1 MDSRL
6 EEASAPRHYIQLVV
20 VIVIGLVGIYL
31 RYADFRYSSLVADA
45 ILLIAAFLMFR
56 IVFRI
61 MK

>member
-20 VIVIGLVGIYL
+20 VIVI
-31 RYADFRYSSLVADA
+31 SSLVADA